1 MRTKTILVI
10 VLLFFGLGLVSNVWA
25 SELVKDYYDPV
36 NDWFVFEWDRPDY
49 GNTTT
54 IYDPP
59 NKVKPIIKAQ
69 IDFNRTTKEYIYN
82 YEVTNQTG
90 AKQNLI
96 DIIVKYLAPIYDAK
110 SPVPVEDWY
119 MARFLGKDVWRW
131 AKTGGEPSG
140 ILPDKTEKGLSFKSK
155 GLPTIVNSVFFGD
168 KRAIYSPPGD
178 YDTDEIEDSF
188 ERVMK
193 SLEEQYKDKFEYIVK
208 RTLGPTAPP
217 ADFKPVAFV
226 DYIISQKHEAY
237 SLGWIK
243 NKGIENSLDEKLDN
257 AKKKIETGDTKTA
270 QNILNAFINEVEAQG
285 CKTYDDCPSGKH
297 LTPEAYALLK
307 YNMQYLIDNL
317 K

>member
-1 MRTKTILVI
+1 
-10 VLLFFGLGLVSNVWA
+10 
-25 SELVKDYYDPV
+25 
-36 NDWFVFEWDRPDY
+36 
-49 GNTTT
+49 
-54 IYDPP
+54 
-59 NKVKPIIKAQ
+59 
-69 IDFNRTTKEYIYN
+69 
-82 YEVTNQTG
+82 
-90 AKQNLI
+90 
-96 DIIVKYLAPIYDAK
+96 
-110 SPVPVEDWY
+110 
-119 MARFLGKDVWRW
+119 
-131 AKTGGEPSG
+131 
-140 ILPDKTEKGLSFKSK
+140 
-155 GLPTIVNSVFFGD
+155 
-168 KRAIYSPPGD
+168 
-178 YDTDEIEDSF
+178 
-188 ERVMK
+188 MK